1 MWLGV
6 RHSHREALSL
16 FSRELAPAGTGMGVC
31 VCVRVY
37 AYMHVC
43 VCLRVCGLFVVAVT
57 YHFCFVQLLDLRRL
71 LEADRVCKYTLNLH
85 VPLCFTHIVC
95 LQYRSPVLRLFS
107 FLYPKKQL
115 PVSNNHSLH
124 RLDYC

>member
-1 MWLGV
+1 MAGSETQPQRGPQPLLQRTCPSWD
-6 RHSHREALSL
+6 RH
-16 FSRELAPAGTGMGVC
+16 GCVC
-31 VCVRVY
+31 VCVCVCI
-37 AYMHVC
+37 YMHVC

-57 YHFCFVQLLDLRRL
+57 YHFRFVQLLDLHRL
-71 LEADRVCKYTLNLH
+71 LEADRVCKYTLNL
-85 VPLCFTHIVC
+85 PLCFTHIVC